1 MWPLDGGV
9 APFPKQLCPGSQ
21 GCAVQECW
29 LVIYALLWA
38 LSPVMLGEVVWNLP
52 PVLPEVVSAVTAE
65 GQLSWAKLIGQDYH
79 G

>member
-1 MWPLDGGV
+1 MALGWRCS
-9 APFPKQLCPGSQ
+9 PFPKAAVPWVSGVR
-21 GCAVQECW
+21 CAGMLAV
-29 LVIYALLWA
+29 YALLWA